1 MYDSQRP
8 VYGEILGMGN
18 STHTQDKDQVME
30 TKGEK
35 THTLE
40 LTDNDFK
47 TLASSTF

>member
-1 MYDSQRP
+1 MYDSQCP

-30 TKGEK
+30 TKEEK
-35 THTLE
+35 TQKLE

-47 TLASSTF
+47 TPASNMF